1 MVSQRMKKYVESSQL
16 RQLKQHGKTKY
27 YTKLYVSAK
36 KLCFAHWNPENS
48 QLIELIINIL
58 LRGTRGTD
66 RYDRQVPCYRP
77 MDDNNFR
84 RSCMMSCGEKGIQS
98 INY

>member
-1 MVSQRMKKYVESSQL
+1 MVSQRMKKYVESPQL
-16 RQLKQHGKTKY
+16 RQLKQHGKAKY

-48 QLIELIINIL
+48 QLFELIINIL
-58 LRGTRGTD
+58 LRGTRGS
-66 RYDRQVPCYRP
+66 YRP
-77 MDDNNFR
+77 IEDNNICR
-84 RSCMMSCGEKGIQS
+84 RCMMSCGEKAFQS